1 MLSLLHNQSRVT
13 VHVWKS
19 TCEPIAERE
28 WAFLREG
35 PTDLPSPKSWLLPSV
50 SNFFSVTDRIEL
62 HNRELVEEIQFSVV
76 ETLHATTKVFHQED
90 KTLFA
95 KLIMKLTKMRDIA
108 VVHLSDL
115 MEVQVQERD
124 LSPLIIE
131 LFGLETS
138 STV

>member
-1 MLSLLHNQSRVT
+1 M
-13 VHVWKS
+13 
-19 TCEPIAERE
+19 
-28 WAFLREG
+28 
-35 PTDLPSPKSWLLPSV
+35 

-115 MEVQVQERD
+115 MEVQVQESD